1 MIIERVPSLVPGSPR
16 ARRRLTWAA
25 GVLVAVVVGVV
36 IYLVVPN
43 EHGGIA
49 TPQET
54 GTVQLVPRAKEVRVT
69 ARTRASIDSLFDRFV
84 PAAIARRDPGSVRPY
99 VTANLWSQATPE
111 EWRAGSIP
119 VPPYEP
125 AGATF
130 HGWSTLYSY
139 RRLIG
144 LRLTL
149 QPKRPRGP
157 VGSFVVNLRRVGP
170 RWLIDEIYEEG
181 LHGGAAAAPST
192 PKTAA
197 TTTAKPDTGLHGQIG
212 GIWLLVPLGLLSLIV
227 IVPAAL
233 FTRQWWTDS
242 RVKRR
247 HRAELSK
254 ELPPLP
260 LPRDRD
266 QAPR

>member
-1 MIIERVPSLVPGSPR
+1 L
-16 ARRRLTWAA
+16 LWA
-25 GVLVAVVVGVV
+25 GGLLVAVVVGVV
-36 IYLVVPN
+36 VYLVVPN

-54 GTVQLVPRAKEVRVT
+54 GTVQLVPRTKEVRVT
-69 ARTRASIDSLFDRFV
+69 ARTRASINSLFDRFV

-99 VTANLWSQATPE
+99 VTANLWSQATAAQ
-111 EWRAGSIP
+111 WRAGSIP
-119 VPPYEP
+119 VPPYDP
-125 AGATF
+125 AGTAF

-139 RRLIG
+139 ARLIG
-144 LRLTL
+144 VRLTL
-149 QPKRPRGP
+149 QPERSRDP
-157 VGSFVVNLRRVGP
+157 VGSFVVNLKRIGP
-170 RWLIDEIYEEG
+170 RWLVDEIYEEG
-181 LHGGAAAAPST
+181 LHGGAAAT
-192 PKTAA
+192 PTTSKTAV
-197 TTTAKPDTGLHGQIG
+197 TTTAKADTGLHGQIG
-212 GIWLLVPLGLLSLIV
+212 GIWLFVPLGLLSLVV
-227 IVPAAL
+227 IIPAVL

-260 LPRDRD
+260 RPRDRD